1 MIRKKV
7 ADQQSSQ
14 LTQGDSLATTAR
26 PGHFCIK
33 YFYVYNIYVLTT
45 LIRNKYFFVSKY

>member
-26 PGHFCIK
+26 AGHFCIK
-33 YFYVYNIYVLTT
+33 YFYVFTIYVLNTFLYLNT
-45 LIRNKYFFVSKY
+45 K